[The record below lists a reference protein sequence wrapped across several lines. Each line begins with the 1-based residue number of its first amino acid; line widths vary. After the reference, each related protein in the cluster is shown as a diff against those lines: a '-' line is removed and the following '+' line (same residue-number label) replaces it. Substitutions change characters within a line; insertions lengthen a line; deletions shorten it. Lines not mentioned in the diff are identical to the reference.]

1 LIRFGYSSIILCLF
15 LALSIT
21 LTYALYLLAKH
32 PDIEATCLEE
42 IDAVIG
48 KGTNGRATSSEITT
62 SFDGPEQL
70 PYTKA
75 VILETLRLYPPA
87 PVTSRT
93 MEKEAVLQNPTAT
106 VQKGQNVM
114 VPIWC
119 IQRNEKNFPKPTEM
133 HPERWVRRIKNAVH
147 NNKGSVWEERPVD
160 DFESNL
166 IVPPANRDAFCVFAA
181 GARNCVGRILAMQES
196 VTLLALLVRRLKF
209 KLVNDDYEVRPTICA
224 VVQQPN
230 DNLPMIITAR

>member
-1 LIRFGYSSIILCLF
+1 M
-15 LALSIT
+15 
-21 LTYALYLLAKH
+21 TYALYLLAKH
-32 PDIEATCLEE
+32 PEIEATCLEE

-48 KGTNGRATSSEITT
+48 KGTDSDNTT

-93 MEKEAVLQNPTAT
+93 MEKDVVLQNPTET
-106 VQKGQNVM
+106 IRKGQNVM

-119 IQRNEKNFPKPTEM
+119 IQRNEKNYPRPNEM
-133 HPERWVRRIKNAVH
+133 HPGRWVRRQKKVVES
-147 NNKGSVWEERPVD
+147 GSVWEERPAD
-160 DFESNL
+160 DVESNL
-166 IVPPANRDAFCVFAA
+166 IAPANRDAFCVFAA

-209 KLVNDDYEVRPTICA
+209 KLVQNDYEVTPTICA
-224 VVQQPN
+224 VVQQPK
-230 DNLPMIITAR
+230 DNLPMIITPR